1 MLPLR
6 HLHQVAGVVVAKSD
20 GHSLTGGSVQLLYAD
35 DQSVAQRTRINDDG
49 TFVLNFV
56 EDGGY
61 LLKVRVT
68 ADGASGTPKTTG
80 LTYREQIIPIEISGN
95 VTDLT
100 VSVDAK

>member
-35 DQSVAQRTRINDDG
+35 DHSVAHRTRINDDG

-56 EDGGY
+56 QDGGY
-61 LLKVRVT
+61 LLKVR
-68 ADGASGTPKTTG
+68 AGDAASDALKRTVQ
-80 LTYREQIIPIEISGN
+80 TYREQIMPIEISGN

-100 VSVDAK
+100 VCVDAK

>member
-35 DQSVAQRTRINDDG
+35 
-49 TFVLNFV
+49 
-56 EDGGY
+56 
-61 LLKVRVT
+61 
-68 ADGASGTPKTTG
+68 TG